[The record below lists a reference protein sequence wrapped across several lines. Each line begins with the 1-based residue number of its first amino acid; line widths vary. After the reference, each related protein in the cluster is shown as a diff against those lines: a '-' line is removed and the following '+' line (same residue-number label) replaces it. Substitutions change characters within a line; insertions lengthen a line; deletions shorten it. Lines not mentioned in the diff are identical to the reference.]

1 MTERKWIAFVLLF
14 LIEKSNT
21 KTSSPFSHFEILD
34 LLSLKYH
41 MMQKEKSENKIMT
54 PCLSILTFCL
64 FYFSNEIMND
74 TNISISVWIAWVD
87 TSYVTRQNLRIFHF
101 IYIAIIYHSQFLL
114 RFDFSGWMHELNCS
128 RWFSMIKLTNSYKIY
143 LVNWDQTRRS
153 NFSM

>member
-87 TSYVTRQNLRIFHF
+87 TSYVTRQNLRIFHLHCNNISF
-101 IYIAIIYHSQFLL
+101 TIFVTFWFF
-114 RFDFSGWMHELNCS
+114 RLNA
-128 RWFSMIKLTNSYKIY
+128 WIKLFKMIFH
-143 LVNWDQTRRS
+143 DQTH
-153 NFSM
+153 